1 MKSLYIGLS
10 VLVLLAATGCSVTS
24 HPDYQKTYF
33 KQTIS
38 QSKLDEVL
46 REFRKQG
53 INGADVITDNL
64 GRVQLSGYYEN
75 EAEFERA
82 LGIAS
87 EHISAELISR
97 VRPRDIKRLNWEIE
111 ASKEFAKFIEGL
123 AKKYNMAVNVQLDG
137 VEKQISISEVGL
149 GGVEQFAFASSEPS
163 AKAVEFYQQMA
174 KKIVESSGK
183 IIKQKKFLIVG
194 HTDDVGNTE
203 KNSVLSEQR
212 ARNVGRFFEAAGIP
226 SVNIYFQGAGETLP
240 IADNKTV
247 TGRLENRRV
256 EITELSSDVN
266 LSKYLQS
273 RQPNVDF
280 YRYKPS
286 LQVTQA
292 SAQKKSN
299 TDVAPRI
306 QEPTS
311 RIQEKNPTSVVN
323 KTLGTGLE
331 NTRVI
336 EANQQLP
343 KIISKVN
350 FGGDPYTTALAT
362 LDVGGLK
369 QPKSLFSFISTARA
383 ESVSALGDCTAD
395 RPRIAGEVKS
405 LQTNG
410 ALAYKTTEFA
420 PRLYGKTWAGEV
432 NSNLVILNRVYVL
445 RENGESPTPPQ
456 FNIYANYKDK
466 DGTQKPDLSPTTSVN
481 SYLVGKGILYRV
493 FPNQASGVSCI
504 DILFPMDGSTEA
516 KAGRIV
522 YSADKS
528 LYVASYKPQMQN

>member
-1 MKSLYIGLS
+1 MKFFYPGLS
-10 VLVLLAATGCSVTS
+10 GLVLLAATGCSVTS

-33 KQTIS
+33 KQSIP
-38 QSKLDEVL
+38 QSKLDEVV
-46 REFRKQG
+46 RSFRKQG
-53 INGADVITDNL
+53 INGADLITDNL
-64 GRVQLSGYYEN
+64 GRAQLSGSYEN
-75 EAEFERA
+75 EVEFEKA
-82 LGIAS
+82 LGITTAQL
-87 EHISAELISR
+87 SAEQVSR
-97 VRPRDIKRLNWEIE
+97 VRPKDIKKLNWEIE
-111 ASKEFAKFIEGL
+111 ASKEFAKYIEGL
-123 AKKYNMAVNVQLDG
+123 AKKYSMAVNVQLDG
-137 VEKQISISEVGL
+137 VEKQISINEVGQ
-149 GGVEQFAFASSEPS
+149 GGVEQFSFASSEPT
-163 AKAVEFYQQMA
+163 AKAIGFYQQMA
-174 KKIVESSGK
+174 KKVVESSGK
-183 IIKQKKFLIVG
+183 SITQKKFLIVG
-194 HTDDVGNTE
+194 HTDDVGDTE

-212 ARNVGRFFEAAGIP
+212 ARNVGRYFEAAGI
-226 SVNIYFQGAGETLP
+226 SSANIYFQGAGETFP

-247 TGRLENRRV
+247 SGRLENRRV

-273 RQPNVDF
+273 RQPNLDY
-280 YRYKPS
+280 YRYKP
-286 LQVTQA
+286 TQA

-299 TDVAPRI
+299 IESAPRI
-306 QEPTS
+306 PEATS
-311 RIQEKNPTSVVN
+311 RFQEKKPTPIVN
-323 KTLGTGLE
+323 KSPSTGLE
-331 NTRVI
+331 NTRI
-336 EANQQLP
+336 PEPNLQLP
-343 KIISKVN
+343 KIVSKVN
-350 FGGDPYTTALAT
+350 FGGNPYTTELAT

-369 QPKSLFSFISTARA
+369 QSKSLFSFISTARA
-383 ESVSALGDCTAD
+383 ESVAALGDCTAD

-445 RENGESPTPPQ
+445 RENGESPTAPQ

-466 DGTQKPDLSPTTSVN
+466 DGTQKPDLSPATSVN

-504 DILFPMDGSTEA
+504 DVLFPMDGSTEA